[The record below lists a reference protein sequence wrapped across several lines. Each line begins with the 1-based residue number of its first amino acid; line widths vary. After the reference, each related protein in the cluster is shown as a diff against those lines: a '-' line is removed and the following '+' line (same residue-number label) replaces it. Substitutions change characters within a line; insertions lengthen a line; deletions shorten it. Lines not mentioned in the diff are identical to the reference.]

1 MAAEIRT
8 LFPVVK
14 ECIAR
19 PKQGKAWHWTA
30 LRPEATT
37 GFGLGN
43 PMNLGMSIAV
53 YAAISKRRL

>member
-19 PKQGKAWHWTA
+19 PKRGWTPKQKQSTLA
-30 LRPEATT
+30 P
-37 GFGLGN
+37 GFSRSPLF
-43 PMNLGMSIAV
+43 SR
-53 YAAISKRRL
+53 YDS